1 MSQKPN
7 DAPSTSTS
15 SPPKSHDEPAPAGG
29 VTGSSAVVVHTSSPP
44 ASIGRRTKVFGV
56 LAILGTFCG
65 SYAGLRYADHKSAP
79 ETKATLALSGKVVK
93 VSRAAADKTGGFTV
107 SAPGGTTRTAADG
120 EALVPGS
127 TVRTDARTRA
137 RFTLS
142 DGSEVVIDRASE
154 LVFEKDARTL
164 RLVEGSLLVEAAHVE
179 GAPAL
184 VLKSA
189 MGDVRVL
196 GTRLVLTAT
205 GDRAN
210 VEVLRGEVEVEG
222 GGGKSKVSAGQ
233 EAVLTKSSRPEVV
246 PATDM
251 ARRSAFGEELVVHNE
266 DTEAET
272 GGLGELRA
280 KKPGKTDEK
289 DRALRLSRHDVK
301 IRIAG
306 AVARTEV
313 EEVFS
318 NDTDDELEGLYR
330 FPLPPGAQMERLALD
345 VDGKLVEG
353 EFVDASRA
361 QAIWR
366 GVIHNA
372 APTSPKPR
380 EEWVWVPGPWRD
392 PALLEWKRGGR
403 FELKIFPIPKHGS
416 RRVVLSYTENVAPS
430 SGLRRYTYPLP
441 QSTSSDLVVD
451 KFHIDA
457 KVVGFDKETGV
468 RARGYE
474 LARSEKEGEVSLSA
488 DESAFRPSGD
498 LVVEY
503 GSGDKGSPLSAFAFV
518 TPAKDGKPGER
529 FATVALRP
537 TLPKWTD
544 VHPRDQVIVVDSGRA
559 MFGER
564 FKRARR
570 LAVQIAQEMDRR
582 DRVTVI
588 ACDMRCKPLG
598 AGFLGPGSGA
608 AHDIDAFLSATTPD
622 GASDLVSAVGEASRI
637 AGRDGTR
644 DLRVTLLSSGSASAG
659 HRTLSRVSEDVR
671 DLVGD
676 LAHTQVVA
684 VPIGGDAD
692 VTFLGELAKGGG
704 GVVVPYQPGEKLGA
718 AALDVLNASYGT
730 VLRDA
735 TLTLPE
741 GLVDVAPSVLPPLR
755 GGAETLIGARMT
767 RDHVEGEVVLRGT
780 VGGEPFEQKVPV
792 SFTATDAPG
801 NGFVP
806 RIFAANRIA
815 DREVHGGDSSKVELV
830 DLSKRFSVPSRFTS
844 LLVLESDAMFQAFG
858 VDRTH
863 HGQVAWTGDEL
874 ATGLVA
880 KDASK
885 ESGGGADKE
894 KAENEG
900 RGGVRA
906 GDEDLGGDDSLRALG
921 ALGSLGGAG
930 KGGGG
935 TLGHSDFAPAAPA
948 SPPAAKRAAP
958 MGAPAES
965 EPARE
970 RKAAASSGPRGI
982 GSGDAWGNGFGR
994 GRGEWM
1000 RRVWRRVAQVQEGP
1014 AVVVTA
1020 EKLVAARAALAAA
1033 PDERNKHRELARLL
1047 ALQGDVDELESVL
1060 GKWNER
1066 DPLDADAVAWRSDLA
1081 ARKGDREGA
1090 LRILT
1095 GALASPT
1102 ASAKESARLAQAAAE
1117 GYERTHDPVACAL
1130 RISAAELRPE
1140 DTEAVARAVRC
1151 EEALGHAKSAERFR
1165 RTFATPAQKSALEA
1179 AINRVGAEKA
1189 DSARGDV
1196 VVSATWEG
1204 GEDLDLGVLDP
1215 TGARSSVVSRTPG
1228 VRVVDANGRGHEELG
1243 ISNAKAG
1250 TFVIEVTRAT
1260 RGTRPVTGNVKITS
1274 GGVTKA
1280 VPFVLSGDR
1289 VVVGRVD
1296 ARYEESLVSEDGDR
1310 FVQPQLGARPFD
1322 RSSAASALA
1331 SVNVQSCARP
1341 DGPTGSGHVTVTFA
1355 PGGFVQSSLVDGGP
1369 FTVTAVGACIAARF
1383 RSARV
1388 SPFDGAPVTI
1398 GKSFVLN
1405 GSGQWSPVA
1414 PF

>member
-1 MSQKPN
+1 MSQEPN
-7 DAPSTSTS
+7 DASSTSTSTS
-15 SPPKSHDEPAPAGG
+15 SPPKSDDERAPAGS
-29 VTGSSAVVVHTSSPP
+29 VTGSSAVVHATSSSP
-44 ASIGRRTKVFGV
+44 SIGRRTKVFGV

-79 ETKATLALSGKVVK
+79 QTKATLALGGKVVK

-107 SAPGGTTRTAADG
+107 SAPGETSRTVADG
-120 EALVPGS
+120 EALAPGS
-127 TVRTDARTRA
+127 TVHTDARTRA
-137 RFTLS
+137 RFTLT

-164 RLVEGSLLVEAAHVE
+164 RLVEGSVLVEAAHVE
-179 GAPAL
+179 GAPPL

-189 MGDVRVL
+189 LGDVRVL
-196 GTRLVLTAT
+196 GTKLVLTAT
-205 GDRAN
+205 SDRAN

-222 GGGKSKVSAGQ
+222 GGGKSKVGAGQ

-251 ARRSAFGEELVVHNE
+251 ARRSAFGEALVVHNE

-306 AVARTEV
+306 SVARTEV

-430 SGLRRYTYPLP
+430 SGVRRYTYPLP
-441 QSTSSDLVVD
+441 QSTASDLVVD
-451 KFHIDA
+451 KFHVDA
-457 KVVGFDKETGV
+457 KVVGFDKESGV
-468 RARGYE
+468 RVRGYE
-474 LARSEKEGEVSLSA
+474 LTRNEKEGEVTLTA

-503 GSGDKGSPLSAFAFV
+503 GSGDKRSPLSAFAFV

-544 VHPRDQVIVVDSGRA
+544 VRPRDQVIVVDSGRA

-570 LAVQIAQEMDRR
+570 LAVEIAQEMDRR

-588 ACDMRCKPLG
+588 ACDVRCKPLA

-608 AHDIDAFLSATTPD
+608 AHDVDAFLSSTTPD

-637 AGRDGTR
+637 AGRDSTR

-659 HRTLSRVSEDVR
+659 HRTLSRVAEDVR

-704 GVVVPYQPGEKLGA
+704 GVVVPYQPGERLGA

-741 GLVDVAPSVLPPLR
+741 GLVDAAPSILPPLR
-755 GGAETLIGARMT
+755 GGAETLVGARMT

-815 DREVHGGDSSKVELV
+815 DREVHGGDAAKVELV

-880 KDASK
+880 RGEGK
-885 ESGGGADKE
+885 ESGGGAEKD
-894 KAENEG
+894 KAESES
-900 RGGVRA
+900 RGGGLA
-906 GDEDLGGDDSLRALG
+906 ADGDLGDDSLRALG
-921 ALGSLGGAG
+921 SLGSLGHGQ
-930 KGGGG
+930 GGGG
-935 TLGHSDFAPAAPA
+935 FGSGASAQEAPAT
-948 SPPAAKRAAP
+948 PPAAKRAAP
-958 MGAPAES
+958 MA
-965 EPARE
+965 EPAQPPAD
-970 RKAAASSGPRGI
+970 RKASAATAGPRAF
-982 GSGDAWGNGFGR
+982 DAGPGWGNGFGR

-1014 AVVVTA
+1014 AAVVPA
-1020 EKLVAARAALAAA
+1020 DKLVAARAALAAA
-1033 PDERNKHRELARLL
+1033 PDERNKHRDLARLL

-1095 GALASPT
+1095 GALASTT

-1140 DTEAVARAVRC
+1140 DTDAVARAVRC
-1151 EEALGHAKSAERFR
+1151 EEALGHTKSAERFR
-1165 RTFATPAQKSALEA
+1165 RTFATPAQKAALEA
-1179 AINRVGAEKA
+1179 AITRVGAEKT

-1215 TGARSSVVSRTPG
+1215 SGARASVVSRTPG

-1243 ISNAKAG
+1243 LSNAKAG
-1250 TFVIEVTRAT
+1250 TFVVEIARAT
-1260 RGTRPVTGNVKITS
+1260 RGTRPVTGTVKITS

-1310 FVQPQLGARPFD
+1310 VVAPPGGSRPFD
-1322 RSSAASALA
+1322 RAGAASALA
-1331 SVNVQSCARP
+1331 SINVQSCARP
-1341 DGPTGSGHVTVTFA
+1341 DGPTGSGHVTVTFS
-1355 PGGFVQSSLVDGGP
+1355 PSGFVQSSVVDGGP
-1369 FTVTAVGACIAARF
+1369 FTVTAVGACIAARY

-1388 SPFDGAPVTI
+1388 SAFDGAPVTL
-1398 GKSFVLN
+1398 GKSFFLN
-1405 GSGQWSPVA
+1405 GSNAWSPVA